1 MTTFDTARDDNMV
14 LSLALA
20 IVSLA
25 PKALQSDIE
34 REMVRDRER
43 IIGKDRGERE
53 SERAITI

>member
-53 SERAITI
+53 SERGITI